1 MSTELL
7 DVPEDCAP
15 SEYRASLVPEPGAD
29 FVVTPAVASLT
40 GRALEYLRIGYPVHL
55 AGPAGTGKTTLA
67 FHIAAQIGQTVVLIH
82 GNDDFNAGDLV
93 GKDNGY
99 RKTTIVDNYIRS
111 VRKIDER
118 FCLNWNDNR
127 LTKAC
132 QFGHTLIYD
141 EFNRTRAEANNA
153 LLSVLE
159 EGILIVQRPLGND
172 TYLPVHPN
180 FRMILTSNPEEYAG
194 VHKTQDALLDRLM
207 SIHVDHYD
215 RETEVRIT
223 AAKSGLCEQDAQFVV
238 DMVRA
243 TREKRPGKN
252 PPTIRACISIA
263 RVMGRRGVR
272 PDPEDA
278 FFRAVCLD
286 VLCGHRSGTAL
297 RWTDEQLLEL
307 MRELASARVAVPTTA
322 EGEASA
328 TEGEASAKAA

>member
-1 MSTELL
+1 MSSELL
-7 DVPEDCAP
+7 DVPEDFAP
-15 SEYRASLVPEPGAD
+15 SEYRASLVPQAGAD
-29 FVVTPAVASLT
+29 FVETPGVRNLT
-40 GRALEYLRIGYPVHL
+40 ERALQYLRIGYPVHL

-67 FHIAAQIGQTVVLIH
+67 FHIAAQLGRTVALIY
-82 GNDDFNAGDLV
+82 GNDHFNSCDLV

-132 QFGHTLIYD
+132 QLGHTLIYD

-159 EGILIVQRPLGND
+159 EGILIVQRPFGSE
-172 TYLPVHPN
+172 TYLPVHPD
-180 FRMILTSNPEEYAG
+180 FRIILTSNPEEYAG
-194 VHKTQDALLDRLM
+194 VHSTQDALLDRLM

-223 AAKSGLCEQDAQFVV
+223 AVKSGLCDQDAEFIV
-238 DMVRA
+238 DLVRA
-243 TREKRPGKN
+243 TRQKKPGKN
-252 PPTIRACISIA
+252 PPTIRACISIG
-263 RVMGRRGVR
+263 RVTAQRQQR
-272 PDPEDA
+272 PDPQDA

-286 VLCGHRSGTAL
+286 VLCGHRSGATL
-297 RWTDEQLLEL
+297 RWSDQELSDL
-307 MRELASARVAVPTTA
+307 MRELASARVAVATT
-322 EGEASA
+322 
-328 TEGEASAKAA
+328 KAA

>member
-1 MSTELL
+1 MSNELL
-7 DVPEDCAP
+7 DVPEEFAP
-15 SEYRASLVPEPGAD
+15 SEYRASLIPEAGAD
-29 FVVTPAVASLT
+29 FVVTPSVTSLT
-40 GRALEYLRIGYPVHL
+40 ERALQYLRIGYPVHL

-67 FHIAAQIGQTVVLIH
+67 FHVAAQLGRTVVLIH
-82 GNDDFNAGDLV
+82 GNDDFNSGDLV

-180 FRMILTSNPEEYAG
+180 FRIILTSNPEEYAG
-194 VHKTQDALLDRLM
+194 VHKAQDALLDRLM

-223 AAKSGLCEQDAQFVV
+223 AAKSGLCDEDAEFVV
-238 DMVRA
+238 DLVRA

-252 PPTIRACISIA
+252 PPTIRACIAIA
-263 RVMGRRGVR
+263 RVMGKRGVR
-272 PDPEDA
+272 PDLEDG

-286 VLCGHRSGTAL
+286 VLCGHRTGVSL
-297 RWTDEQLLEL
+297 RWSDQELLDL
-307 MRELASARVAVPTTA
+307 MRELTRARVAAP
-322 EGEASA
+322 AS
-328 TEGEASAKAA
+328 KAA